1 MLDSPTQDTPETFT
15 YLTNQ
20 EALKQLEQRRNELT
34 NACYGLGLGSIAAS
48 LFNPLWLAVGETVL
62 AFSLMRLQKASQ
74 TYFSMKRLLDAFES
88 QGVLITPQIDVPE
101 NGTLDLFVRFPNPPK
116 VNFAIGLRSIGK
128 ATVYYNEAKENL
140 YRRNQSSGWKP
151 WNVDLFRRIGLQEFW
166 LRKNRQVLFGQSSKD
181 KNRAVVKVLVLTG
194 ETKLGQHA
202 EHLYTQIGDQKV
214 LVVKKRVSVQ
224 IMEESQ
230 LIPFMEAWIAQSQ

>member
-1 MLDSPTQDTPETFT
+1 MLDSPTQDQDTPI
-15 YLTNQ
+15 YLTNR
-20 EALKQLEQRRNELT
+20 EALRQLEKQRNELT
-34 NACYGLGLGSIAAS
+34 NVCYGLGLGSIAAG
-48 LFNPLWLAVGETVL
+48 LFNSLWLGVGVTFL
-62 AFSLMRLQKASQ
+62 AASLARLQKVSQ
-74 TYFSMKRLLDAFES
+74 IYFSMRRLLDAFES
-88 QGVLITPQIDVPE
+88 RGVLITPQIDVPE
-101 NGTLDLFVRFPNPPK
+101 NGTLDLFIRFPNPPK
-116 VNFAIGLRSIGK
+116 VNFALGLRSIGK
-128 ATVYYNEAKENL
+128 ATVYYNESKENL
-140 YRRNQSSGWKP
+140 YRRNKSGGWKP

-181 KNRAVVKVLVLTG
+181 KNRVVAKVLVLTG